1 MLGVEHGNQPPRVNA
16 ESEVLSMASITAA
29 GTGSG
34 LDIEK
39 IIETLTKAERTPM
52 DERLGTREIQI
63 QADISAYGSLK
74 GALKDFQAALSGLS
88 SLTNLAARSSVS
100 SDESVFTATA
110 ASGAAV
116 GSTNVQGVQLAS
128 NHKLVSTA
136 DFTGASDQVGAGT
149 LTLSLGAESFDV
161 DIVAAQ
167 NNTLAG
173 IRDAINDAQDNPGI
187 TASILTVSDG
197 LGGTVS
203 KLVLTSDETGE
214 DNNITVAV
222 ANDSDGNDLD
232 NSGLSAFLNANMS
245 EKSQARN
252 AELLIDDDYTVTS
265 STNVFADAIEGVT
278 ITAVSTNVG
287 TNETLTI
294 GLDKSEINTRL
305 TEFVEAFNTLSDT
318 LNFLTDYDIE
328 TQEAGLLTGDF
339 AARTIETQI
348 RRTMSDV
355 IEGASSSYST
365 LASIGITTQR
375 DGSLGLDANK
385 LSSALNSNFD
395 DVAELLAGDQGIVK
409 TLDDKLESFL
419 RSDGILASRNNTFL
433 AQLKD
438 IDEQREQLNLR
449 MESFEQ
455 RLRLQYTNLDILVG
469 QLQSTGDFVSQQLD
483 IIKAG
488 ITGKKSN

>member
-1 MLGVEHGNQPPRVNA
+1 MH
-16 ESEVLSMASITAA
+16 
-29 GTGSG
+29 
-34 LDIEK
+34 
-39 IIETLTKAERTPM
+39 
-52 DERLGTREIQI
+52 
-63 QADISAYGSLK
+63 
-74 GALKDFQAALSGLS
+74 
-88 SLTNLAARSSVS
+88 
-100 SDESVFTATA
+100 
-110 ASGAAV
+110 
-116 GSTNVQGVQLAS
+116 
-128 NHKLVSTA
+128 
-136 DFTGASDQVGAGT
+136 
-149 LTLSLGAESFDV
+149 
-161 DIVAAQ
+161 IVAAQ

-265 STNVFADAIEGVT
+265 SNNVFADAIEGVT

-365 LASIGITTQR
+365 LASIGITK
-375 DGSLGLDANK
+375 DCINEILEADP
-385 LSSALNSNFD
+385 
-395 DVAELLAGDQGIVK
+395 DVLW
-409 TLDDKLESFL
+409 
-419 RSDGILASRNNTFL
+419 
-433 AQLKD
+433 
-438 IDEQREQLNLR
+438 
-449 MESFEQ
+449 
-455 RLRLQYTNLDILVG
+455 
-469 QLQSTGDFVSQQLD
+469 
-483 IIKAG
+483 
-488 ITGKKSN
+488 